1 MVEMSTEEI
10 QVVDALNNREKE
22 IYRTLDVFSHGVSN
36 SKSLVVEDSNREV
49 TEASQLDCE
58 VISQGD
64 YQVTSQSSILN
75 IVSQTIVDDQ
85 DNNNVITEAQLSD
98 HELLNLQ
105 TGAKLYHG
113 DGFPVTIE
121 EEKEDEVE
129 VCLVYGPI

>member
-1 MVEMSTEEI
+1 MQLQYIVFL
-10 QVVDALNNREKE
+10 LNDLHVCYYLLQ

-36 SKSLVVEDSNREV
+36 SKSFVVGDNNREV
-49 TEASQLDCE
+49 VETSQADN
-58 VISQGD
+58 G
-64 YQVTSQSSILN
+64 VTSQSSILT

-85 DNNNVITEAQLSD
+85 DNNNVVVEEQLSD